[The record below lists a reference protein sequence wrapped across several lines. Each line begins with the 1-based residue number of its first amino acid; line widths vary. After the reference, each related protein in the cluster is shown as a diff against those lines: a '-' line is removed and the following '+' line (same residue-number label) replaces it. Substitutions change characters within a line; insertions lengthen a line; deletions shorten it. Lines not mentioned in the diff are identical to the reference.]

1 CEEVAGSHQL
11 ARHQP
16 PGSHSPLHSFERGQQ
31 GRQHAG
37 VRRNPSR
44 RQVPRPDDIT
54 GLDRPTCRYHSNG
67 VVGRPQKGEVRYEGE
82 NCRQS
87 HSEVTHTPS
96 TSPSM
101 PGAVGLHRSS
111 SGWWIYSDGH
121 SASRIARAEFT
132 LKRCLRARTR
142 KTATGSRNSLAV
154 SGRVSDV
161 GSGKRPPTTRN

>member
-1 CEEVAGSHQL
+1 
-11 ARHQP
+11 
-16 PGSHSPLHSFERGQQ
+16 
-31 GRQHAG
+31 
-37 VRRNPSR
+37 NPSR

-111 SGWWIYSDGH
+111 SGWWIHSDGH
-121 SASRIARAEFT
+121 SASRSEERRVGKEC
-132 LKRCLRARTR
+132 RCQLWTEGLGERSLRCRW
-142 KTATGSRNSLAV
+142 GSQGWSR
-154 SGRVSDV
+154 G
-161 GSGKRPPTTRN
+161 